1 MKEQNLTKAELK
13 EIMKDELN
21 EIKSNLTID
30 KKTTSAVIRSHTSA
44 RDNRKS
50 AVSMGYMGI
59 ALLLIP
65 VVIIVGFDLT
75 RLFSNTK
82 GSTRVRPK

>member
-30 KKTTSAVIRSHTSA
+30 KKNTSAVIRSHTSA

>member
-1 MKEQNLTKAELK
+1 
-13 EIMKDELN
+13 MKDELN

-30 KKTTSAVIRSHTSA
+30 KKNTSAVIRSHTSA
-44 RDNRKS
+44 QDNRKS